1 MFVIRCIEQQKVCF
15 AYARKWRPKRMVKS
29 RLLLPVNET
38 GNPDWEYMENCMRGI
53 ENKQILDYF
62 KTLGLTL

>member
-1 MFVIRCIEQQKVCF
+1 
-15 AYARKWRPKRMVKS
+15 MVKS

-53 ENKQILDYF
+53 ESKQILDYF